1 MEQKDKSLIEKTNK
15 KDVKKQTYIILI
27 AIVLVVLAIDQVTKI
42 FAINSND
49 LVLIENFL
57 KISISENTNGV
68 YGIGGNSTLLYVITN
83 LVVIAV
89 LYKFIT
95 SQNQFINTKI
105 KVFASFIIAGGVSN
119 VIDRIIRG
127 YVVEFINFEHLPT
140 FNFADIA
147 VIIGWVS
154 FIAIFTK
161 FTVEEL
167 QEKKNKTEKKLED
180 EDNDKK

>member
-1 MEQKDKSLIEKTNK
+1 MEQENKQIIKSTNK
-15 KDVKKQTYIILI
+15 KDLKKQTYTILI
-27 AIVLVVLAIDQVTKI
+27 AIVLVVLAIDQITKI
-42 FAINSND
+42 LVINSGD
-49 LVLIENFL
+49 LILIDNFL
-57 KISISENTNGV
+57 KISISENTSGV
-68 YGIGGNSTLLYVITN
+68 YGIGGNSTVLYVITN

-147 VIIGWVS
+147 VIIGWIS

-167 QEKKNKTEKKLED
+167 REKKNKKENKLED